1 MICKQIVDLAL
12 ISNKSLNSDELD
24 EFINRSNDL
33 MLQVM
38 DI

>member
-1 MICKQIVDLAL
+1 MICKHNVDLAL